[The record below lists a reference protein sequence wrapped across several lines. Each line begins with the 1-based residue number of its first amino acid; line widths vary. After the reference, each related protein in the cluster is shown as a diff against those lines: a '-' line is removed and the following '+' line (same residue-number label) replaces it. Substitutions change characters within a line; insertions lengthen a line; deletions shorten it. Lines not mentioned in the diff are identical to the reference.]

1 MGIIDHPAWFFV
13 LLFVVFLVVVE
24 LGFQL
29 RLRTSVDSDEKLHD
43 QIAGTRDSIVVLLSL
58 LLGFLLPLSLTR
70 FDQRRQL
77 GIEEALA
84 IGTTNLRAQMLPEPA
99 RTRTRGL
106 MREYV
111 DARLQFFEAGL
122 RPERLRAANLHSK
135 QLQNQLWEQSVP
147 AAQASPTPITALFVQ
162 SLNQMI
168 DLSEESLAALEYRI
182 PAVIWLVLLFI
193 SLLAC
198 LTVGCSLRRRSVLST
213 VVAPLMIA
221 MVFALI
227 ADLDSP
233 RHGLIRAGQESM
245 ERLQSELKVAP

>member
-1 MGIIDHPAWFFV
+1 MGIIDHPVWFFV

-29 RLRTSVDSDEKLHD
+29 RLRTAVASDEKLHG
-43 QIAGTRDSIVVLLSL
+43 QITGTRDSIVVLLSL

-77 GIEEALA
+77 AIEEALA
-84 IGTTNLRAQMLPEPA
+84 IGTTNLRAQMLSEPA
-99 RTRTRGL
+99 RSKTRGL
-106 MREYV
+106 MRQYV
-111 DARLQFFEAGL
+111 DARLQFFKAGL
-122 RPERLRAANLHSK
+122 HPERLRAANLHSK
-135 QLQNQLWEQSVP
+135 QLQNELWEQSVP

-182 PAVIWLVLLFI
+182 PAVIWLVLLLI

-198 LTVGCSLRRRSVLST
+198 LAVGCSLRRRTALSM

-233 RHGLIRAGQESM
+233 RRGLIRTGQQSM
-245 ERLQSELKVAP
+245 ERLQSELKAAP